1 MYPTKMEA
9 NGHIY
14 NINTDYKTA
23 IACFKAID
31 DTEITDLERYLAI
44 ETLLLGTVVNNEDRD
59 ILKDKIV
66 WYLRCGKDENTPIGE
81 IDFDYI
87 QDEQDV
93 RTSIRQAYN
102 INLNNVE
109 YLHWW
114 EYNELISGLLPDSLI
129 NRIRDTRNLD
139 EKDYKDAKQKERI
152 RKAKE
157 MVAIKKK
164 IKPKKLTDEQQKNMD
179 EFYRLMEAGRSE
191 NNGL

>member
-23 IACFKAID
+23 LACLRAID
-31 DTEITDLERYLAI
+31 DEEITDLERYLAI
-44 ETLLLGTVVNNEDRD
+44 ETLLLGTGVDNDDRG
-59 ILKDKIV
+59 ILKDKIAN
-66 WYLRCGKDENTPIGE
+66 YLRCGKEENTPIEE
-81 IDFDYI
+81 IDFDYL
-87 QDEQDV
+87 QDEQNV
-93 RTSIRQAYN
+93 KTSIRQAYS
-102 INLNNVE
+102 IDLNKVE

-139 EKDYKDAKQKERI
+139 EKDFKDSKQKERV

-164 IKPKKLTDEQQKNMD
+164 HKQRKFTEQEQKNMD
-179 EFYRLMEAGRSE
+179 DFYNS
-191 NNGL
+191 

>member
-23 IACFKAID
+23 LACLRAID
-31 DTEITDLERYLAI
+31 DEEITDLERYLAI
-44 ETLLLGTVVNNEDRD
+44 ETLLLGTGVDNDDRD
-59 ILKDKIV
+59 ILKDKIAN
-66 WYLRCGKDENTPIGE
+66 YLRCGKEENTPLEE

-87 QDEQDV
+87 QDEQNV
-93 RTSIRQAYN
+93 RTSIRQAYS
-102 INLNNVE
+102 IDLNKIE

-139 EKDYKDAKQKERI
+139 EKDYKEQKDKERV

-164 IKPKKLTDEQQKNMD
+164 QKQREFTEEEQKNMD
-179 EFYRLMEAGRSE
+179 DFYNS
-191 NNGL
+191 

>member
-14 NINTDYKTA
+14 NINTDYK
-23 IACFKAID
+23 IALACLRAID
-31 DTEITDLERYLAI
+31 DEEINDFERYIAI
-44 ETLLLGTVVNNEDRD
+44 ETLLLGKDVDNNDRE
-59 ILKDKIV
+59 ILRDKIAT
-66 WYLRCGKDENTPIGE
+66 YLRCGKENNTPDNE
-81 IDFDYI
+81 IDFDYL

-129 NRIRDTRNLD
+129 NRIRETRGLN
-139 EKDYKDAKQKERI
+139 EQDYKDPKEKERI
-152 RKAKE
+152 RKAKQQ
-157 MVAIKKK
+157 VALKKH
-164 IKPKKLTDEQQKNMD
+164 KKQRDFTKEEQENMNSFF
-179 EFYRLMEAGRSE
+179 ELKERSE
-191 NNGL
+191 

>member
-23 IACFKAID
+23 LACLRAID
-31 DTEITDLERYLAI
+31 DEEITDLERYLAI
-44 ETLLLGTVVNNEDRD
+44 ETLLLGTGVDNDDRY
-59 ILKDKIV
+59 ILKDKIAN
-66 WYLRCGKDENTPIGE
+66 YLRCGKEQNTPSEE
-81 IDFDYI
+81 IDFDYL
-87 QDEQDV
+87 QDEIEV
-93 RTSIRQAYN
+93 KTSIRQAYN
-102 INLNNVE
+102 IDLNKIE

-139 EKDYKDAKQKERI
+139 EKDYKDSKQKERI

-164 IKPKKLTDEQQKNMD
+164 HKQRKFTEKEQKNMD
-179 EFYRLMEAGRSE
+179 DFYNS
-191 NNGL
+191 